1 MQTVMNADFIKRIDI
16 MEMKRYT
23 DIERLKDKYRE
34 VFTKGEL
41 ITITEKVDGS
51 NASIRYDE
59 ETDSLVGFSR
69 NRQVSVKDGLQGFFD
84 FVQTRSKSD
93 FKAVLGTRYII
104 FGEWLVKHTV
114 QYPAEAYKNFY
125 VFDVWDT
132 KTERYCPHSVV
143 AQIAVAL
150 DLDLVPIFYI
160 GAFKGWDMIE
170 KYVGKTKMN
179 AEPCGEGIIVKSQDR
194 LDNKFS
200 GTPAYVKI
208 VSESFS
214 ETKKTKKTD
223 TERSEEY
230 QADLQL
236 AQTIVTKRRV
246 EKLLQKFVESGELPE
261 NFDEHQLKEIS
272 RILPKACYD
281 DCMKEEPETAVK
293 IKEFGKLCSK
303 LCMQYAKQII
313 FGE

>member
-1 MQTVMNADFIKRIDI
+1 

-59 ETDSLVGFSR
+59 ETDSLAGFSR

-84 FVQTRSKSD
+84 FVQTRSKGD

-104 FGEWLVKHTV
+104 FGEW
-114 QYPAEAYKNFY
+114 
-125 VFDVWDT
+125 
-132 KTERYCPHSVV
+132 
-143 AQIAVAL
+143 
-150 DLDLVPIFYI
+150 
-160 GAFKGWDMIE
+160 
-170 KYVGKTKMN
+170 
-179 AEPCGEGIIVKSQDR
+179 

-214 ETKKTKKTD
+214 ETKAHKTKKTD

-230 QADLQL
+230 LADLQL

-303 LCMQYAKQII
+303 LCMQYAKQVI